1 MCLLVKTSIFAKVT
15 LKLYSQ
21 DSQTSIIGAL
31 KHFENSVDMIRMSS
45 VSPSFCEQVTVTV
58 DVDRYTRPSPRGS
71 SDVDNNIFIKF

>member
-45 VSPSFCEQVTVTV
+45 VSPSFCEQVSQLQLMLIDT
-58 DVDRYTRPSPRGS
+58 PAPHQEGALM
-71 SDVDNNIFIKF
+71 